1 MVFFRRIS
9 KISLGHNRPTRLGRH
24 MEQQWHHYTIVFANG
39 KKMLID
45 IVKDQAERRSAQS
58 AARQWAILH
67 GTVVVSVK
75 RTK

>member
-1 MVFFRRIS
+1 
-9 KISLGHNRPTRLGRH
+9 